1 MSRHLLIWC
10 VLAFVVSDFG
20 CGDGRVTN
28 RTLIPQIDERGP
40 YLIVATEQAAKS
52 YQEAIE
58 IAKSIHPQAIS
69 VTIDC
74 ARPNTWLKWLR
85 KYTPRYGLV
94 FILPT
99 EFDTNFAWRWMK
111 ISTQIDDDPF
121 VDVRCG
127 FITGETPH
135 AAKSF
140 MSRIRDAVRGEI
152 SLPPALVDNLGPNV
166 SAKDTMFRKQNKSF
180 FLPVYAEQLRVSTIS
195 HGRRGFSKERLS
207 SMAGAG
213 IVHFGGHG
221 YPDRVVNC
229 LNGPYARRLA
239 LDPCVIFSGACYT
252 GVTGRWFDING
263 PKVTEKHVELDKCF
277 CLSMLSNN
285 VLAYLAAPHPDHGI
299 PVYQE
304 MEHLAVTGA
313 TLGDLIKHTHDGV
326 VLASGGQ
333 VPQFVTFKDGMARP
347 AWTSSDFMLV
357 GTASRVLFGDPSM
370 RIIDSFAESPF
381 ELSVTETQENSLTV
395 KAEFNNPDLRSTYTD
410 TYFADLS
417 ANKKQFNDCARLQIP
432 LPEGCKGPL
441 KVDNVNVSSGG
452 ETLKHRLVGYAI
464 EHDGKQSTLH
474 VQIDV
479 GTKGYMKSKLRKRD
493 ATVRFRVTW

>member
-1 MSRHLLIWC
+1 MKRTLQILRI
-10 VLAFVVSDFG
+10 VVFIVAVCG
-20 CGDGRVTN
+20 CGRQEKKQESLN
-28 RTLIPQIDERGP
+28 PQIDKRGS
-40 YLIVATEQAAKS
+40 YLILATEQALAS
-52 YQEAIE
+52 YEEAIE
-58 IAKSIHPQAIS
+58 IAESLHPEAS
-69 VTIDC
+69 RATFDPG
-74 ARPNTWLKWLR
+74 RLESSLELLKQR
-85 KYTPRYGLV
+85 TPRYTLI
-94 FILPT
+94 FILPG
-99 EFDTNFAWRWMK
+99 EFDVNLAWNWMQL
-111 ISTQIDDDPF
+111 TTRIDEDPF

-152 SLPPALVDNLGPNV
+152 SLPPALVDNLGPNTA
-166 SAKDTMFRKQNKSF
+166 AKKTMFRKQNKSL

-263 PKVTEKHVELDKCF
+263 PKVTEKHVESDKCF

-304 MEHLAVTGA
+304 MEHLALTEA
-313 TLGDLIKHTHDGV
+313 TLGYLIKYTHDGV

-333 VPQFVTFKDGMARP
+333 VPQFVTLKDGMARP
-347 AWTSSDFMLV
+347 AWTSSDVMLV

-381 ELSVTETQENSLTV
+381 ELSIQSNS
-395 KAEFNNPDLRSTYTD
+395 AEVSSRGGAKGDPDGSLRSRNEEMTRQNCSLR
-410 TYFADLS
+410 AGRRRPICGV
-417 ANKKQFNDCARLQIP
+417 AVRR
-432 LPEGCKGPL
+432 GP
-441 KVDNVNVSSGG
+441 
-452 ETLKHRLVGYAI
+452 
-464 EHDGKQSTLH
+464 
-474 VQIDV
+474 
-479 GTKGYMKSKLRKRD
+479 
-493 ATVRFRVTW
+493 TWVELLTAPCI